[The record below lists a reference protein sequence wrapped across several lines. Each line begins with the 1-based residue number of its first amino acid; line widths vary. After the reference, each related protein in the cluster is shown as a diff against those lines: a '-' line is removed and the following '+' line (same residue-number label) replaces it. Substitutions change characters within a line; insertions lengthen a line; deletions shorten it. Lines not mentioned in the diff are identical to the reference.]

1 MTKPS
6 IITSLIVCFI
16 FQITL
21 FSQSNSKKINYKGL
35 LELESMVVQN
45 DTIYMCGTVPHVET
59 LKSYPVLVCVNLSGD
74 TLWTKEFIQFKNGA
88 KFKQII
94 VVDDT
99 IYVRG
104 TVNISSYSYEDIILR
119 ISKNGNILGAI
130 QYSTQKIYN
139 LSYHQSFFYVLLS
152 DSRFKKEGPLM
163 IQYSKNLVFNKAIAY
178 CRLDSLTS
186 NDKERNQMAFGD
198 TSFYFMT
205 SNRKRSNEFSK
216 LLFYSKNLDSI
227 QSFTGTSNVAVESY
241 HLLVD
246 KKGIIWNSGRF
257 KNKADQKYFYV
268 KAVNSKGEVVCN
280 YEDLLGE
287 RYGDI
292 FDMIV
297 TADGDVVV
305 LVKYKGE
312 GRMYV
317 FSNNKLKSKTL
328 LPEYK
333 NFYPKKMLEI
343 TPGTITILGLGLE
356 GNFYGHSIFL
366 NWKKE

>member
-1 MTKPS
+1 MPKLS
-6 IITSLIVCFI
+6 
-16 FQITL
+16 TL
-21 FSQSNSKKINYKGL
+21 FFLLTYFFIQTSVCAQLGGKKIAYANL
-35 LELESMVVQN
+35 LELEDLVLYQ
-45 DTIYMCGTVPHVET
+45 DTLYLCGTVPHTEN
-59 LKSYPVLVCVNLSGD
+59 LKSYPVLVSATKQGD
-74 TLWTKEFIQFKNGA
+74 TLWTKEFFQFNNGA

-99 IYVRG
+99 IYIRG

-119 ISKNGNILGAI
+119 ITKQGTIIGAI
-130 QYSTQKIYN
+130 QYSTQKIYK
-139 LSYHQSFFYVLLS
+139 LAYHQSFFYVLLS

-163 IQYSKNLVFNKAIAY
+163 IQYNKNLVFNKAIAY

-216 LLFYSKNLDSI
+216 LLFYTKNLDSI
-227 QSFTGTSNVAVESY
+227 QSFTSTSNVSVESY

-257 KNKADQKYFYV
+257 KNNADQKYFYV
-268 KAVNSKGEVVCN
+268 KAINSKGEVVCN

-292 FDMIV
+292 FDMIL
-297 TADGDVVV
+297 TSDGDVVV
-305 LVKYKGE
+305 LAKYKGE